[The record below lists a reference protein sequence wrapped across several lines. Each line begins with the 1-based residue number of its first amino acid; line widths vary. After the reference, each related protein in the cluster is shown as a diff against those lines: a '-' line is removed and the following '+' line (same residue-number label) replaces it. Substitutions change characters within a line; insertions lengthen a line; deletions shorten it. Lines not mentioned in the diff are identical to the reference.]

1 MAYTPQV
8 EEATLVSENKNN
20 GLFEI
25 LVVLKDRTHCRLI
38 FERTPDGAPLITHAN
53 RLNKAPCPVC
63 RKDFLCNC
71 MERYSTQLAEQALAK
86 VELSQ

>member
-38 FERTPDGAPLITHAN
+38 FERTRTEPL
-53 RLNKAPCPVC
+53 
-63 RKDFLCNC
+63 
-71 MERYSTQLAEQALAK
+71 
-86 VELSQ
+86 LSLMQTV